1 MEVTQLRL
9 TNAAQSGPP
18 ADGPSSVGSSV
29 AMVRTSARLKLGDVG
44 GAVVGVT
51 VASRTLY
58 APARDR
64 ILARAL
70 ATVAHQTGASA
81 GVEDGE

>member
-1 MEVTQLRL
+1 
-9 TNAAQSGPP
+9 
-18 ADGPSSVGSSV
+18 
-29 AMVRTSARLKLGDVG
+29 MVRTSARLKLGEVG

-70 ATVAHQTGASA
+70 ATVAHQTG
-81 GVEDGE
+81 GLGRRCDGE